1 MDFGSI
7 YHFLFETYAGI
18 GCLVGAGL
26 VISVILCVILENR
39 TRKTYKDRGPK
50 QEGEDEWS
58 LFNDDGE
65 TTDDE
70 PAKKAAAKKAP
81 KPEEKKPEIKKVTVR
96 RRVDNGDD
104 ASKE

>member
-18 GCLVGAGL
+18 GCMVGAGL

-58 LFNDDGE
+58 LFDDDE
-65 TTDDE
+65 TADDE
-70 PAKKAAAKKAP
+70 PAKKAPAKKAP

>member
-26 VISVILCVILENR
+26 VVSVILCVILENR

-58 LFNDDGE
+58 LFDDADE
-65 TTDDE
+65 ADDE
-70 PAKKAAAKKAP
+70 PAKKAPTKKPA